1 MSWHDNRT
9 IYGVLYTRNGLLMFL
24 FYIELNRHA
33 QALYT
38 KKSNEIQANVN
49 TVLKIVFVVTF
60 LYI

>member
-1 MSWHDNRT
+1 
-9 IYGVLYTRNGLLMFL
+9 MFL